1 MLRNNPSGKSAPA
14 EAPPLKKSDRT
25 RAAIL
30 EAART
35 LFAERGYESTTVR
48 EIASAAGADPAL
60 VIRYFGNKEELF
72 VRATEF
78 ELRLP
83 DLSAMKAGNE
93 GEMLVRHF
101 FEIWEKGPS
110 ATSMAI
116 LMRSAVTNEAAADKM
131 RELFKQQVLPAVARQ
146 GPQATAP
153 MRAGLI
159 ATQLLGLALCRY
171 VLKIP
176 GIATAA
182 PEKLVT
188 AVAPAIQG
196 YLSR

>member
-1 MLRNNPSGKSAPA
+1 MLKNSSAGKPAPS
-14 EAPPLKKSDRT
+14 EAAPLKKSDRT
-25 RAAIL
+25 RASIL

-48 EIASAAGADPAL
+48 DIASTAGADPAL
-60 VIRYFGNKEELF
+60 VIRYFGSKEDLF

-83 DLSAMKAGNE
+83 DVSAMKAGSE

-101 FEIWEKGPS
+101 FEIWDKGAS
-110 ATSMAI
+110 ATSMVI
-116 LMRSAVTNEAAADKM
+116 LMRSAITNEAAADKM
-131 RELFKQQVLPAVARQ
+131 RELFQQQVLPAVARN
-146 GPQATAP
+146 GPRATAP

-182 PEKLVT
+182 PEKLVA
-188 AVAPAIQG
+188 AVGPAIQG

>member
-1 MLRNNPSGKSAPA
+1 MKLGSRGFLSMEVRCQQPLNSAATNLESQHVLKNAPSRESAPA
-14 EAPPLKKSDRT
+14 ETPPLKKSDRT

-48 EIASAAGADPAL
+48 EIASAANADPAL
-60 VIRYFGNKEELF
+60 VIRYFGSKEELF

-83 DLSAMKAGNE
+83 DVAALKAGNE
-93 GEMLVRHF
+93 GEALVRHF

-116 LMRSAVTNEAAADKM
+116 
-131 RELFKQQVLPAVARQ
+131 
-146 GPQATAP
+146 
-153 MRAGLI
+153 
-159 ATQLLGLALCRY
+159 
-171 VLKIP
+171 
-176 GIATAA
+176 
-182 PEKLVT
+182 
-188 AVAPAIQG
+188 
-196 YLSR
+196 